1 MEGNMSK
8 EWTED
13 EDVLVLMTWTGGH
26 PAFTAG
32 GGERSKEAYR
42 KRRRVLSLESRE
54 SPLPTGNPQVTSQK
68 FRGDVDWRE
77 MTEVMRRMQEIKAV
91 SSETQQTAEIYV
103 DSDRPIVVMP
113 FGDTHIGA
121 WSTDYD
127 LFERITD
134 EILETPNLFLCLMGD
149 MAHMAIKLRSVE
161 EISDNL
167 LPPDLQLRYLQ
178 SWLEEVQHRI
188 LFCVWANHEVE
199 REEAQAGG
207 SRFADLY
214 KRTAVY
220 FGGIG
225 HANVTVGSQQYRIA
239 ASHKFAGRSQVNPVY
254 GPQRYLLTEGTDRDI
269 AIAGDSH
276 VPGIMKFT
284 HGPDTRLAV
293 NCGSIQTMSGY
304 ARRYFSLKT
313 HPIFPVFTLHP
324 ERKLFS
330 PYWSLE
336 EYLHR

>member
-1 MEGNMSK
+1 MSSS
-8 EWTED
+8 WTDD
-13 EDVLVLMTWTGGH
+13 EDILVLMTWEGGY
-26 PAFTAG
+26 PSFVAG
-32 GGERSKEAYR
+32 GGKRSREAYR

-54 SPLPTGNPQVTSQK
+54 TPFPTVNPQVTSQK
-68 FRGDVDWRE
+68 FRGDLNWRE
-77 MTEVMRRMQEIKAV
+77 ITETMQKMQGMKLVA
-91 SSETQQTAEIYV
+91 SETQQTADIYV
-103 DSDRPIVVMP
+103 DSDQPILVMP
-113 FGDTHIGA
+113 LGDTHIGA
-121 WSTDYD
+121 WSTDYS
-127 LFERITD
+127 LFEQITD
-134 EILETPNLFLCLMGD
+134 EILSIPNLFVILMGD

-161 EISDNL
+161 EVSDNL

-178 SWLEEVQHRI
+178 SWLEEVQHRV
-188 LFCVWANHEVE
+188 LFSVWANHEVE
-199 REEAQAGG
+199 REEAQIGG

-225 HANVTVGSQQYRIA
+225 HADITVGSQVYRIA

-284 HGPDTRLAV
+284 HGPDVKLAV

-313 HPIFPVFTLHP
+313 HPIFPVFSLHP
-324 ERKLFS
+324 EAKRFAA
-330 PYWSLE
+330 YWNLD